1 MKLEEINKPPTI
13 IITGASGFIGRH
25 IVDDL
30 SSDHRI
36 FAIARR
42 SPQECKA
49 PVHSNVAWIRSDVGD
64 MDSIGR
70 AFREINTAGGA
81 DYLIHFTA
89 YYDFTGENNPE
100 YQRTNID
107 GTKHVL
113 KLAKELN
120 LKLFVFASS
129 TATCSYPKNDG
140 FVNENSL
147 PDGAHIYSQTKQKGE
162 KLVKESLDEIPSCI
176 VRFGA
181 VFSDWCE
188 YPPLYALLNTWLK
201 GNWKSRFLAGK
212 GKTALPYIHVR
223 DVVSFFRQ
231 LLKNIDKVKNG
242 KTLLASTE
250 GATDH
255 KSMFN
260 ISTKSFFGN
269 SKKPFMIP
277 KTLSGFGIYVM
288 NLFGQPFEKPWMWK
302 YIDKKLNIK
311 NIKTSKLLDWH
322 PSPRLV
328 IEQRLP
334 FLVERYKSEPYA
346 WQSRNLAILKKTTLR
361 PHFCIYNALSEKEDE
376 IIEQVLKRIY
386 ASPWYSKDVAEKII
400 DDSELIWQIKLI
412 YKLLITSIHTNNKL
426 LIQNYFEVSGFNRF
440 KSGYTGQ
447 KINFILD
454 ALNHIAW
461 MESSRVDTLES
472 FKKEIYDFIT
482 LPINFAI
489 DEVELQYQQY
499 LNYQKEG
506 VKIPE
511 GTEQELSPKSA
522 RNLLEETIW
531 KCLVYRK

>member
-64 MDSIGR
+64 WNSIST
-70 AFREINTAGGA
+70 AFREIESAGGA
-81 DYLIHFTA
+81 DYIIHLAA

-107 GTKHVL
+107 GTKNVL
-113 KLAKELN
+113 KLAKNLN
-120 LKLFVFASS
+120 PKLFVFASS
-129 TATCSYPKNDG
+129 VAACSYPQNDAY
-140 FVNENSL
+140 VNEES
-147 PDGAHIYSQTKQKGE
+147 PADGAHIYSQTKQKGE
-162 KLVKESLDEIPSCI
+162 KLVKEAINEIPSCI

-201 GNWKSRFLAGK
+201 GNWKSRFVAGK
-212 GKTALPYIHVR
+212 GMTALPFIHIR
-223 DVVSFFRQ
+223 DIVSFFRQ
-231 LLKNIDKVKNG
+231 LLKNVDKI
-242 KTLLASTE
+242 KTGNVLLASTE
-250 GATDH
+250 GSTDH
-255 KSMFN
+255 KSLFSN
-260 ISTKSFFGN
+260 STQSFFGKI
-269 SKKPFMIP
+269 KKPIMIP
-277 KTLSGFGIYVM
+277 KTLSGLGIYLM

-302 YIDKKLNIK
+302 YINKKLNVDI
-311 NIKTSKLLDWH
+311 NKTSKLLDWN
-322 PSPRLV
+322 PSPRLG
-328 IEQRLP
+328 IEKRLS

-361 PHFCIYNALSEKEDE
+361 PSFCIYNALSEKEDE
-376 IIEQVLKRIY
+376 IIQQLMDRIY
-386 ASPWYSKDVAEKII
+386 ESPWYSQDIANKTI
-400 DDSELIWQIKLI
+400 DESELIWQIKLI

-440 KSGYTGQ
+440 KSGYSGK
-447 KINFILD
+447 KINYILD

-506 VKIPE
+506 IKIPE
-511 GTEQELSPKSA
+511 GMSTEINPKTA
-522 RNLLEETIW
+522 RDLLEETIW